1 MTYHGHQTLVPS
13 LQQSV
18 SGMFTEKELQVIRLI
33 CAQAS
38 NQEIAVRLEKAVRTI
53 EGYRSKIFDKMKV
66 KNTAGMVI
74 YAVKAGIYKI
84 K

>member
-1 MTYHGHQTLVPS
+1 MAK
-13 LQQSV
+13 SV
-18 SGMFTEKELQVIRLI
+18 KARDKNASGMFTERELQVIRLI
-33 CAQAS
+33 CSQAS
-38 NQEIAVRLEKAVRTI
+38 NQEMAVKLKRSLRTV
-53 EGYRSKIFDKMKV
+53 EGYRADILDKMKV

>member
-1 MTYHGHQTLVPS
+1 MAK
-13 LQQSV
+13 SV
-18 SGMFTEKELQVIRLI
+18 SIQEKNAGGMFTEKELQIIRLI
-33 CAQAS
+33 CDQAS
-38 NQEIAVRLEKAVRTI
+38 NEEIAVKLKKAVRTI